1 MNFYTILGYVAVWSV
16 PIAPVAFFSLHIYDS
31 LSPRLGY
38 YAIAVGVVG
47 ALGFELI
54 GILNGH
60 AMVTFYSQKRYNFAA
75 IAAIL
80 LLSYV
85 AIGLYELGF
94 AIGGLMILAGFLM
107 YITQGLLAEYHS
119 GKAEKQAADESR
131 RQSQLAAQRA
141 QMEREK
147 LAAELEHQRQLA
159 MIAARKEIKL
169 AETSQKVPETFPA
182 PSESFPKVSET
193 FPRDSRRF
201 RPEHWEKL
209 RRMDE
214 AEIVLMAGVDI
225 KTARAWMKKLAQM
238 EAQQ

>member
-31 LSPRLGY
+31 LAPRLGY
-38 YAIAVGVVG
+38 YAIAVGVIG

-75 IAAIL
+75 IAALL

-94 AIGGLMILAGFLM
+94 AIGGLMIIAGFLM

-119 GKAEKQAADESR
+119 GKADKQAADEQR
-131 RQSQLAAQRA
+131 RQAQLAAQRA
-141 QMEREK
+141 QLERER
-147 LAAELEHQRQLA
+147 LAAENEHAL
-159 MIAARKEIKL
+159 KL
-169 AETSQKVPETFPA
+169 AELEAKKVVLLAKVSPNVRESSSPAPET
-182 PSESFPKVSET
+182 FPKVSET

-201 RPEHWEKL
+201 RPEHWAQL
-209 RRMDE
+209 RGMDE
-214 AEIVLMAGVDI
+214 ADIVLMTGVDV
-225 KTARAWMKKLAQM
+225 KTARAWLKKLAEM
-238 EAQQ
+238 